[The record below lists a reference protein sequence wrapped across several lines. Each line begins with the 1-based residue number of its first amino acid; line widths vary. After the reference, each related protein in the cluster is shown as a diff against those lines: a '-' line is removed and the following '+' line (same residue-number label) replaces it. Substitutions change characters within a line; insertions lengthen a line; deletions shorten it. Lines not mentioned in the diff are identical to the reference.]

1 MICRTPAI
9 GRATAYRRG
18 RPRAR
23 RYRCREDE
31 VVLAQLRQMLR
42 ERGSYG
48 CRRARRIVNR
58 AFGTVYNRKRIQRV
72 MRLYGLALP
81 VRGRRRRGRRHDG
94 RVECVISNQRWCSD
108 VLEIACWSGE
118 VVHLAFALDCCD
130 REVPAHVAT
139 PHPTT
144 GAEIRCLIRKTVV
157 ARLGTATPEVPI
169 AWLTDNEGI
178 YTALE
183 TVIEAERHHLAPI
196 TTPVA
201 SPESNGMAEAFVNTF
216 KRDHVAG
223 GDLASAARVIEQI
236 PHWIEDYNTFAPH
249 ASLAMKA
256 PAEFR
261 REQQTVADTECLTK
275 QGSEQF
281 PMMNLPYRFVRELRD
296 DSADRATPMARAAP
310 GPG

>member
-1 MICRTPAI
+1 VICHTLGI
-9 GRATAYRRG
+9 SRATAYRPSQP
-18 RPRAR
+18 RPR
-23 RYRCREDE
+23 RYCCQEDE

-48 CRRARRIVNR
+48 YRRARRIVNR
-58 AFGTVYNRKRIQRV
+58 AFGTGYNRKRIQRV

-108 VLEIACWSGE
+108 VLEIACWNRE

-130 REVPAHVAT
+130 REVLAYVRTA
-139 PHPTT
+139 HPTA
-144 GAEIRCLIRKTVV
+144 GAEIRRLIRKAVF
-157 ARLGTATPEVPI
+157 ARFGTAKPETPVE
-169 AWLTDNEGI
+169 WLSDNEGI

-216 KRDHVAG
+216 KRDYVAG
-223 GDLASAARVIEQI
+223 GDLSSAARVIDQI
-236 PHWIEDYNTFAPH
+236 PNWIEDYNTFAPH
-249 ASLAMKA
+249 SSLGLKS
-256 PAEFR
+256 PVEFR
-261 REQQTVADTECLTK
+261 REQQTVADTGCLTK
-275 QGSEQF
+275 
-281 PMMNLPYRFVRELRD
+281 
-296 DSADRATPMARAAP
+296 
-310 GPG
+310 